1 MILRKANKLREAD
14 EVSAVVIAF
23 PLVARRDPGDS
34 AKLPFTVI
42 PVHPSEHVRSKA
54 APKAANQNDRPA
66 LPAPSLGR
74 LWEAAIAFSLVAHTA
89 LFAAM
94 WERNN
99 HDLERAAGAAAA
111 ASDGATVIPIEVVV
125 TAALPSAPTPVEAT
139 APEEKQIAPGV
150 PQEQQDTEKTEK
162 ADTAPPPRSDEAPEA
177 VQEAKETKETKET
190 PKPEKENHKEKKHSA
205 PAPRTTAASPSQA
218 AGAHAQGRAGA
229 GGRRNDAGGT
239 ADTSSYQAQVLA
251 HLQRYKSYPAAA
263 KSAGVRGIATV
274 RFALSASGAVISAS
288 LARGSGASVLDQ
300 AAVAMVRRASPFPP
314 IPSGLGRSRMDFS
327 APIRF
332 DLR

>member
-1 MILRKANKLREAD
+1 MTARKARKPREA
-14 EVSAVVIAF
+14 EASAVVIAF
-23 PLVARRDPGDS
+23 PVVARRDLGTG

-42 PVHPSEHVRSKA
+42 PVHPSEQVSSKA

-66 LPAPSLGR
+66 LPTLQRGR
-74 LWEAAIAFSLVAHTA
+74 FWEAAIAFSLIAHTA

-99 HDLERAAGAAAA
+99 YDLERAAGAAAA
-111 ASDGATVIPIEVVV
+111 ASDGAVVIPIEVVV

-139 APEEKQIAPGV
+139 VPEEKQVTRSV
-150 PQEQQDTEKTEK
+150 PQEQRDTKKTEK
-162 ADTAPPPRSDEAPEA
+162 AEAAPPPKSDEALEVVKTA
-177 VQEAKETKETKET
+177 KET
-190 PKPEKENHKEKKHSA
+190 PKPEKEKHEEKKKQSA
-205 PAPRTTAASPSQA
+205 ATPRTAAANPNQA
-218 AGAHAQGRAGA
+218 AGSRAQGRAGA
-229 GGRRNDAGGT
+229 GGRLESGGN
-239 ADTSSYQAQVLA
+239 ANTSSYQAQVLA
-251 HLQRYKSYPAAA
+251 HLQRYKSYPAEA
-263 KSAGVRGIATV
+263 KSAGIRGVATV
-274 RFALSASGAVISAS
+274 RFSLSASGSVISAS

>member
-1 MILRKANKLREAD
+1 MALRKARKPREA

-23 PLVARRDPGDS
+23 PVVARRDLGAN
-34 AKLPFTVI
+34 AKLPFTVV
-42 PVHPSEHVRSKA
+42 PVHPSEHVSSPA

-66 LPAPSLGR
+66 LPPPPRGR
-74 LWEAAIAFSLVAHTA
+74 LWEAAIAFSLIAHTA
-89 LFAAM
+89 LFAAL

-99 HDLERAAGAAAA
+99 YDLERAAGAAAA
-111 ASDGATVIPIEVVV
+111 ASDGAVVIPIEVIV

-139 APEEKQIAPGV
+139 EPEEKQIAPSV
-150 PQEQQDTEKTEK
+150 PQEQQDTEKSEK
-162 ADTAPPPRSDEAPEA
+162 AEAAPPPKSDDAPEV
-177 VQEAKETKETKET
+177 VQEAKETKET
-190 PKPEKENHKEKKHSA
+190 PKPEKEHRKEKKKHS
-205 PAPRTTAASPSQA
+205 PTPRSAAANPSQA
-218 AGAHAQGRAGA
+218 AGSNARGRAGA
-229 GGRRNDAGGT
+229 GGRRNDAGGN
-239 ADTSSYQAQVLA
+239 ANLSSYQAQVLA

-263 KSAGVRGIATV
+263 KSAGVRGVATV
-274 RFALSASGAVISAS
+274 RFALAANGSVISAS

-314 IPSGLGRSRMDFS
+314 IPPNLGRRMDFS

>member
-1 MILRKANKLREAD
+1 MALRKAKTPREAD

-23 PLVARRDPGDS
+23 PVVARRDHGGS

-42 PVHPSEHVRSKA
+42 PARLSEHVSSKA
-54 APKAANQNDRPA
+54 APKAASRNDRPA
-66 LPAPSLGR
+66 LPPMPRGR
-74 LWEAAIAFSLVAHTA
+74 IWEAAIALSLIAHTA

-99 HDLERAAGAAAA
+99 YDLERAAGAAAA
-111 ASDGATVIPIEVVV
+111 ASDGATVIPVEVAV

-139 APEEKQIAPGV
+139 APEEKQVAPSA

-162 ADTAPPPRSDEAPEA
+162 PEAAPPPKDDEAPEA
-177 VQEAKETKETKET
+177 VQEAKET
-190 PKPEKENHKEKKHSA
+190 PKPAKEQHKEKKRST
-205 PAPRTTAASPSQA
+205 PAPRTAAANPSRA
-218 AGAHAQGRAGA
+218 AGASAHGRAGA

-239 ADTSSYQAQVLA
+239 ANTSSYQAQVLA

-263 KSAGVRGIATV
+263 KNAGIRGVATV
-274 RFALSASGAVISAS
+274 RFTLSASGAVTSAS

-300 AAVAMVRRASPFPP
+300 AAVDMVRRASPFPP
-314 IPSGLGRSRMDFS
+314 IPPGLGRSQMAFS

>member
-1 MILRKANKLREAD
+1 MALRKARKPREA

-23 PLVARRDPGDS
+23 PVVARRDLGVS
-34 AKLPFTVI
+34 TKLPYTVI
-42 PVHPSEHVRSKA
+42 PVHPSEPISSRA

-66 LPAPSLGR
+66 LPAPSRGR
-74 LWEAAIAFSLVAHTA
+74 FWEAAIAFSLIAHTA

-111 ASDGATVIPIEVVV
+111 ANDGAVVIPIEVVV

-139 APEEKQIAPGV
+139 EPEEKQVAPSV
-150 PQEQQDTEKTEK
+150 PQEQQNNEKTEK
-162 ADTAPPPRSDEAPEA
+162 AEAAPPPKSDEAPEV
-177 VQEAKETKETKET
+177 VQEAKETKET
-190 PKPEKENHKEKKHSA
+190 PKPEKEKQKEKKTQSTPRSA
-205 PAPRTTAASPSQA
+205 AANPSQA

-229 GGRRNDAGGT
+229 GGRRRDAGGN
-239 ADTSSYQAQVLA
+239 ANASSYQAQVLA

-263 KSAGVRGIATV
+263 KSAGIRGVATV
-274 RFALSASGAVISAS
+274 RFALSASGSVSSAS
-288 LARGSGASVLDQ
+288 LVRGSGASVLDQ